1 MALVDPVLCFLR
13 LALLLALSG
22 STDTVLFTIA
32 VVCSTWSAVNLAT
45 SKRDILTPYGDVSL
59 PGVRSANRMV
69 ARTDLIDFQN
79 VFLNGWI
86 VGFGPI
92 VFEIKP

>member
-1 MALVDPVLCFLR
+1 MAFVATVLWFLR

-22 STDTVLFTIA
+22 STDTALFTIA

-69 ARTDLIDFQN
+69 ARTDPISFQTS
-79 VFLNGWI
+79 FL
-86 VGFGPI
+86 
-92 VFEIKP
+92 